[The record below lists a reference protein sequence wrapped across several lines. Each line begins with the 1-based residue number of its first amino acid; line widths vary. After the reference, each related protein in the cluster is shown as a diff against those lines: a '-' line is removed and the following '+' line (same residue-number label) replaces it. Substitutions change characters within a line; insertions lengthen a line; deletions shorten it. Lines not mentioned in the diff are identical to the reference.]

1 MFPVVIFPAVTESN
15 TVLPLTVKL
24 LSITTLLDATLTTP
38 VPDASNSKSLSL
50 SVVLNKF
57 PVICIFSKNA

>member
-24 LSITTLLDATLTTP
+24 LSTTTLLLETRTTP
-38 VPDASNSKSLSL
+38 LPDASNSKSLSL